1 MMAWPKTVRIVEVG
15 ARDGLQNERSE
26 VSTAIK
32 IELIERLA
40 AAGLSAVEAGA
51 FVSPTRVPQM
61 ADSTAVFRGIQR
73 RQGTAYPA
81 LVPNMRGYDAAVAV
95 GVTEIAV
102 FVSASEGFS
111 QHNIGCSRAES
122 LERLADVA
130 NAAASR
136 NIRMRGYVSC
146 IAGCPY
152 DGAVAPANVSAMAEA
167 LVAMGCYE
175 ISLGDTIGIGTAGQ
189 IRRLIEHISTCI
201 PREKLAMH
209 FHDTYGQGV
218 ANVLASLEEGVAVFD
233 SSVAGLGGCPFAPG
247 ASGNVATEDVVY
259 LLHGLGIETGID
271 LAAVAKTGGWISGHL
286 GRPNAARAGKALL
299 AAIKKDEPHG
309 I

>member
-1 MMAWPKTVRIVEVG
+1 MDWPRTVRLVEVG
-15 ARDGLQNERSE
+15 ARDGLQNESTE

-40 AAGLSAVEAGA
+40 AAGLPAVEAGA
-51 FVSPTRVPQM
+51 FVSSRKVPQM
-61 ADSTAVFRGIQR
+61 AGSTEVFQGLR
-73 RQGTAYPA
+73 RRPGTAYPA
-81 LVPNMRGYDAAVAV
+81 LVPNMKGFEAALNA

-111 QHNIGCSRAES
+111 THNIGCSRAES
-122 LERLADVA
+122 LERLRDVA
-130 NAAASR
+130 EAAASG

-152 DGAVAPANVSAMAEA
+152 DGAVAPDEAAAMAEA
-167 LVAMGCYE
+167 LVALGCYE
-175 ISLGDTIGIGTAGQ
+175 ISLGDTIGVGTAGQ
-189 IRRLIEHISTCI
+189 IRKVIEGVSTRI
-201 PREKLAMH
+201 PHEKLAMH

-218 ANVLASLEEGVAVFD
+218 ANVLASLQEGITVFD

-259 LLHGLGIETGID
+259 LLNGLGVETGID
-271 LAAVAKTGGWISGHL
+271 LTAVAKTGDWISRHL

-299 AAIKKDEPHG
+299 AARQESDPHG
-309 I
+309 E

>member
-1 MMAWPKTVRIVEVG
+1 MSWPRTVKIVEVG
-15 ARDGLQNERSE
+15 ARDGLQNESTE
-26 VSTAIK
+26 VPAAIK

-40 AAGLSAVEAGA
+40 AAGLAAVEAGA
-51 FVSPTRVPQM
+51 FVSPKKVPQM
-61 ADSTAVFRGIQR
+61 AGSKEVFQGLER
-73 RQGTAYPA
+73 RPGTAYPA
-81 LVPNMRGYDAAVAV
+81 LVPNMKGFEAALEA

-122 LERLADVA
+122 LERLRDVA
-130 NAAASR
+130 SAAAGR
-136 NIRMRGYVSC
+136 NTLMRGYVSC

-152 DGAVAPANVSAMAEA
+152 DGTVAPDDVAAMAEA
-167 LVAMGCYE
+167 LIALGCYE
-175 ISLGDTIGIGTAGQ
+175 ISLGDTIGVGTADQ
-189 IRRLIEHISTCI
+189 IRNIIKRVSARI

-218 ANVLASLEEGVAVFD
+218 ANVLASLDEGISVFD

-259 LLHGLGIETGID
+259 LLQGLGIKTGID
-271 LAAVAKTGGWISGHL
+271 LMAVAKTGDWISRYL

-299 AAIKKDEPHG
+299 AARQEGDAHG
-309 I
+309 R

>member
-1 MMAWPKTVRIVEVG
+1 MGWPRNVKIVEVG
-15 ARDGLQNERSE
+15 ARDGLQNESAE

-40 AAGLSAVEAGA
+40 AAGLPAVEAGA
-51 FVSPTRVPQM
+51 FVSPRKVPQM
-61 ADSTAVFRGIQR
+61 ADSREVFQGLKRWP
-73 RQGTAYPA
+73 GTAYPA
-81 LVPNMRGYDAAVAV
+81 LVPNMKGFEAAIEA

-102 FVSASEGFS
+102 FVSASDGFS

-122 LERLADVA
+122 LERLRDVSE
-130 NAAASR
+130 AAASR

-152 DGAVAPANVSAMAEA
+152 DGAVAPDDVAAMAEA
-167 LVAMGCYE
+167 LVALGCYE
-175 ISLGDTIGIGTAGQ
+175 ISLGDTIGVGTAGQ
-189 IRRLIEHISTCI
+189 IRDVIERVATGI
-201 PREKLAMH
+201 PRDQIAMH

-218 ANVLASLEEGVAVFD
+218 ANVLASLQEGIVVFD

-259 LLHGLGIETGID
+259 LLQGLGIETGID
-271 LAAVAKTGGWISGHL
+271 LMAVAKTGEWISRHL
-286 GRPNAARAGKALL
+286 GRPNAARTGKALL
-299 AAIKKDEPHG
+299 AAKQKGDLHG
-309 I
+309 G

>member
-1 MMAWPKTVRIVEVG
+1 MSWPRKVKIVEVG
-15 ARDGLQNERSE
+15 ARDGLQNESTE
-26 VSTAIK
+26 VPAAIK

-40 AAGLSAVEAGA
+40 AAGLTAVEAGA
-51 FVSPTRVPQM
+51 FVSPKKVPQM
-61 ADSTAVFRGIQR
+61 AGSKEVFQGLER
-73 RQGTAYPA
+73 RPGTAYPA
-81 LVPNMRGYDAAVAV
+81 LVPNMKGFEAALGA

-122 LERLADVA
+122 LERLRDVA
-130 NAAASR
+130 SAAAGR
-136 NIRMRGYVSC
+136 NILMRGYVSC

-152 DGAVAPANVSAMAEA
+152 DGTVAQDDVAAMAEA
-167 LVAMGCYE
+167 LIALGCYE
-175 ISLGDTIGIGTAGQ
+175 ISLGDTIGVGTADQ
-189 IRRLIEHISTCI
+189 IRNIIKRVSARI

-218 ANVLASLEEGVAVFD
+218 ANVLASLDEGISVFD

-259 LLHGLGIETGID
+259 LLHGLGIKTGID
-271 LAAVAKTGGWISGHL
+271 LMAVAKTGDWISRHL
-286 GRPNAARAGKALL
+286 GRANAARAGKALL
-299 AAIKKDEPHG
+299 AANMEGDAHG
-309 I
+309 G

>member
-1 MMAWPKTVRIVEVG
+1 MAWPQTVRIVEVG
-15 ARDGLQNERSE
+15 ARDGLQNERAE
-26 VSTAIK
+26 VSTAVK

-40 AAGLSAVEAGA
+40 AAGLAAVEAGA
-51 FVSPTRVPQM
+51 FVSPRKVPQM
-61 ADSTAVFRGIQR
+61 AGSKEVFQGLKR
-73 RQGTAYPA
+73 RPGTAYPA
-81 LVPNMRGYDAAVAV
+81 LVPNLKGFEAAVEA

-111 QHNIGCSRAES
+111 QHNIACSRAES
-122 LERLADVA
+122 LERLRDLAQ
-130 NAAASR
+130 AAADG

-152 DGAVAPANVSAMAEA
+152 DGAVAPGDVAAMAEA
-167 LVAMGCYE
+167 LVALGCYE
-175 ISLGDTIGIGTAGQ
+175 ISLGDTIGVGTAGQ
-189 IRRLIEHISTCI
+189 IGKLIDHLSTRI

-218 ANVLASLEEGVAVFD
+218 ANVLASLEEGIAVFD

-259 LLHGLGIETGID
+259 LLQGLGIETGID
-271 LAAVAKTGGWISGHL
+271 LMAVARTGDWISRHL
-286 GRPNAARAGKALL
+286 GRTNAARAGKALL
-299 AAIKKDEPHG
+299 AAHREGDVHG
-309 I
+309 G

>member
-1 MMAWPKTVRIVEVG
+1 MAWPQTVKIVEVG
-15 ARDGLQNERSE
+15 ARDGLQNESAE
-26 VSTAIK
+26 VSTAIR

-40 AAGLSAVEAGA
+40 AAGLTAVETGA
-51 FVSPTRVPQM
+51 FVSPKRVPQM
-61 ADSTAVFRGIQR
+61 AGSKDVFQGLKRRRG
-73 RQGTAYPA
+73 TTYPA
-81 LVPNMRGYDAAVAV
+81 LVPNMKGFEAATGA

-111 QHNIGCSRAES
+111 QHNIACSRAES
-122 LERLADVA
+122 LERLRDVA
-130 NAAASR
+130 EAATER

-152 DGAVAPANVSAMAEA
+152 DGAVAPDDVAAMAEA
-167 LVAMGCYE
+167 LVALGCYE
-175 ISLGDTIGIGTAGQ
+175 ISLGDTIGVGTAGQ
-189 IRRLIEHISTCI
+189 IRKLIEHISTRI

-218 ANVLASLEEGVAVFD
+218 ANVLASLEEGISVFD

-259 LLHGLGIETGID
+259 LLHGLGIKTGID
-271 LAAVAKTGGWISGHL
+271 LMAVARTGDWISRHL
-286 GRPNAARAGKALL
+286 GRANAARAGKALL
-299 AAIKKDEPHG
+299 AAKKEDDAHG
-309 I
+309 G

>member
-1 MMAWPKTVRIVEVG
+1 MSWPETVKIVEVG
-15 ARDGLQNERSE
+15 ARDGLQNESTE
-26 VSTAIK
+26 VPVAIK

-40 AAGLSAVEAGA
+40 AAGLPAVEAGA
-51 FVSPTRVPQM
+51 FVSPKRVPQM
-61 ADSTAVFRGIQR
+61 AGSTAVFQGLRQR
-73 RQGTAYPA
+73 HGTAYPA
-81 LVPNMRGYDAAVAV
+81 LVPNMKGFEAAIEA

-111 QHNIGCSRAES
+111 QHNIGCSRSES
-122 LERLADVA
+122 LERLYDVA
-130 NAAASR
+130 QVATSQ

-152 DGAVAPANVSAMAEA
+152 DGAVAPDEVAAMADA

-175 ISLGDTIGIGTAGQ
+175 ISLGDTIGVGTAGQ
-189 IRRLIEHISTCI
+189 IRNLIEHVSTRI
-201 PREKLAMH
+201 PREKIAMH

-218 ANVLASLEEGVAVFD
+218 ANVLASLEEGIAVFD

-259 LLHGLGIETGID
+259 LLQGLGIKTGID
-271 LAAVAKTGGWISGHL
+271 LMAVAKIGDRISRYL

-299 AAIKKDEPHG
+299 AVKQEGDLHG
-309 I
+309 G

>member
-1 MMAWPKTVRIVEVG
+1 MDWPRNVKIVEVG
-15 ARDGLQNERSE
+15 ARDGLQNESAE

-40 AAGLSAVEAGA
+40 AAGLPAVEAGA
-51 FVSPTRVPQM
+51 FVSPRKVPQM
-61 ADSTAVFRGIQR
+61 AGSKEVFQGLER
-73 RQGTAYPA
+73 RPGTAYPA
-81 LVPNMRGYDAAVAV
+81 LVPNMKGFEAAIEA

-122 LERLADVA
+122 LERLRDVA
-130 NAAASR
+130 EAAADR

-152 DGAVAPANVSAMAEA
+152 DGAVAPDDVAAMAEA
-167 LVAMGCYE
+167 LVALGCYE
-175 ISLGDTIGIGTAGQ
+175 ISLGDTIGVGTAGP
-189 IRRLIEHISTCI
+189 IRNVVERVATGI
-201 PREKLAMH
+201 PREQIAMH
-209 FHDTYGQGV
+209 FHDTYGQGI
-218 ANVLASLEEGVAVFD
+218 ANVLASLQEGISVFD

-259 LLHGLGIETGID
+259 LLQGLGIETGID
-271 LAAVAKTGGWISGHL
+271 LMAVAKTGEWISRHL

-299 AAIKKDEPHG
+299 AAKQKGDLHG
-309 I
+309 G

>member
-1 MMAWPKTVRIVEVG
+1 MDWPRNVKIVEVG
-15 ARDGLQNERSE
+15 ARDGLQNESAE

-40 AAGLSAVEAGA
+40 AAGLPAVEAGA
-51 FVSPTRVPQM
+51 FVSPRKVPQM
-61 ADSTAVFRGIQR
+61 AGSKEVFQGLER
-73 RQGTAYPA
+73 RPGTAYPA
-81 LVPNMRGYDAAVAV
+81 LVPNMKGFEAAIEA

-122 LERLADVA
+122 LERLRDVA
-130 NAAASR
+130 EAAADR

-152 DGAVAPANVSAMAEA
+152 DGAVAPDDVAAMAEA
-167 LVAMGCYE
+167 LVALGCYE
-175 ISLGDTIGIGTAGQ
+175 ISLGDTIGVGTAGQ
-189 IRRLIEHISTCI
+189 IRNVVERVATGI
-201 PREKLAMH
+201 PRDQIAMH
-209 FHDTYGQGV
+209 FHDTYGQGI
-218 ANVLASLEEGVAVFD
+218 ANVLASLQEGISVFD

-259 LLHGLGIETGID
+259 LLQGLGIETGID
-271 LAAVAKTGGWISGHL
+271 LMAVAKTGEWISRHL

-299 AAIKKDEPHG
+299 AAKQKGDLHG
-309 I
+309 G

>member
-1 MMAWPKTVRIVEVG
+1 MDWPRNVKIVEVG
-15 ARDGLQNERSE
+15 ARDGLQNESAE

-40 AAGLSAVEAGA
+40 AAGLPAVEAGA
-51 FVSPTRVPQM
+51 FVSPRKVPQM
-61 ADSTAVFRGIQR
+61 AGSKEVFQGIER
-73 RQGTAYPA
+73 RPGTAYPA
-81 LVPNMRGYDAAVAV
+81 LVPNMKGFEAAIEAGVA
-95 GVTEIAV
+95 EIAV

-122 LERLADVA
+122 LERLRDVA
-130 NAAASR
+130 EAAASR

-152 DGAVAPANVSAMAEA
+152 DGAVAPDEVAAMAEA
-167 LVAMGCYE
+167 LMTLHCYE
-175 ISLGDTIGIGTAGQ
+175 ISLGDTIGVGTAGQ
-189 IRRLIEHISTCI
+189 VRKVIERVATGI
-201 PREKLAMH
+201 PRDQIAMH

-218 ANVLASLEEGVAVFD
+218 ANVLASLQEGIVVFD

-259 LLHGLGIETGID
+259 LLQGLGIETGID
-271 LAAVAKTGGWISGHL
+271 LMAVAKTGEWISRHL
-286 GRPNAARAGKALL
+286 GRPNAARTGKALL
-299 AAIKKDEPHG
+299 AAKQEGDLHG
-309 I
+309 G

>member
-1 MMAWPKTVRIVEVG
+1 MSWPRKVKIVEVG
-15 ARDGLQNERSE
+15 ARDGLQNESAE
-26 VSTAIK
+26 VPAAIK

-40 AAGLSAVEAGA
+40 AAGLAAVEAGA
-51 FVSPTRVPQM
+51 FVSPKKVPQM
-61 ADSTAVFRGIQR
+61 AGSKEVFQGLER
-73 RQGTAYPA
+73 RPGTAYPA
-81 LVPNMRGYDAAVAV
+81 LVPNMKGFEAALEA

-122 LERLADVA
+122 LERLRDVA
-130 NAAASR
+130 SAAASR
-136 NIRMRGYVSC
+136 NILMRGYVSC

-152 DGAVAPANVSAMAEA
+152 DGTVAPDDVAAMAEA
-167 LVAMGCYE
+167 LIALGCYE
-175 ISLGDTIGIGTAGQ
+175 ISLGDTIGVGTADQ
-189 IRRLIEHISTCI
+189 IRNIIKRVSARI

-218 ANVLASLEEGVAVFD
+218 ANVLASLDEGISVFD

-259 LLHGLGIETGID
+259 LLQGLGIKTGID
-271 LAAVAKTGGWISGHL
+271 LMAVAKTGDWISRHL
-286 GRPNAARAGKALL
+286 GRPNTARAGKALL
-299 AAIKKDEPHG
+299 AARQEGDAHG
-309 I
+309 G

>member
-1 MMAWPKTVRIVEVG
+1 MGLPQTVKIVEVG
-15 ARDGLQNERSE
+15 ARDGLQNETAE

-40 AAGLSAVEAGA
+40 AAGLASIEAGA
-51 FVSPTRVPQM
+51 FVSPKKVPQM
-61 ADSTAVFRGIQR
+61 AGSNEVFQGLR
-73 RQGTAYPA
+73 RRPGTAYPA
-81 LVPNMRGYDAAVAV
+81 LVPNMKGFEAAIEA

-122 LERLADVA
+122 LKRLHDVA
-130 NAAASR
+130 QAAAGR
-136 NIRMRGYVSC
+136 NIHMRGYVSC

-152 DGAVAPANVSAMAEA
+152 DGTVAPDEVAAMAEA
-167 LVAMGCYE
+167 LVALGCYE
-175 ISLGDTIGIGTAGQ
+175 ISHGDTIGVGTAGQ
-189 IRRLIEHISTCI
+189 IRNVIERVLTRI
-201 PREKLAMH
+201 PREKIAMH

-218 ANVLASLEEGVAVFD
+218 ANVLASLEEGIAVFD

-259 LLHGLGIETGID
+259 LLQGLGIETGID
-271 LAAVAKTGGWISGHL
+271 LMAVAKIGDRISRYL

-299 AAIKKDEPHG
+299 AAKQEGDLHG
-309 I
+309 G

>member
-1 MMAWPKTVRIVEVG
+1 MSWPRKVKIVEVG
-15 ARDGLQNERSE
+15 ARDGLQNESTE
-26 VSTAIK
+26 VPAAIK

-40 AAGLSAVEAGA
+40 AAGLTAVEAGA
-51 FVSPTRVPQM
+51 FVSPKKVPQM
-61 ADSTAVFRGIQR
+61 AGSKEVFQGLER
-73 RQGTAYPA
+73 RPGTAYPA
-81 LVPNMRGYDAAVAV
+81 LVPNMKGFEAALEA

-122 LERLADVA
+122 LERLRDVA
-130 NAAASR
+130 SAAAGR
-136 NIRMRGYVSC
+136 NILMRGYVSC

-152 DGAVAPANVSAMAEA
+152 DGAVAPNEVAAMAEA
-167 LVAMGCYE
+167 LIALGCYE
-175 ISLGDTIGIGTAGQ
+175 ISLGDTIGVGTADQ
-189 IRRLIEHISTCI
+189 IRNIIKRVSARI

-218 ANVLASLEEGVAVFD
+218 ANVLASLDEGISVFD

-259 LLHGLGIETGID
+259 LLHGLGIKTGID
-271 LAAVAKTGGWISGHL
+271 LMAVAKTGDWISRHL
-286 GRPNAARAGKALL
+286 GRANAARAGKALL
-299 AAIKKDEPHG
+299 AANMEGDAHG
-309 I
+309 G